1 MEHLIVN
8 ELQNEK
14 RKRGKQINNKYKAV
28 QEKRKKTRIGKINT
42 KKKKKML

>member
-1 MEHLIVN
+1 M
-8 ELQNEK
+8 
-14 RKRGKQINNKYKAV
+14 RRGKEETINNKYKAV